1 MSTPAAAAYPA
12 HVNEPADLTRELQ
25 QTWNTL
31 ERKLAVRLTEDGG
44 SGLRSVHVA
53 ILRVLEPDGARVSD
67 IARQLGIT
75 RQAVA
80 QTVAVMLERDIVE
93 FVPDPTDGRA
103 KLLRYTQHGRD
114 SHRAALRA
122 ADEFEATYIQRVGQ
136 ARVEQLRTELAE
148 LRRIALETS

>member
-1 MSTPAAAAYPA
+1 
-12 HVNEPADLTRELQ
+12 VNEPADLTRELQ

-80 QTVAVMLERDIVE
+80 QTVAVMLDRDIVE

-103 KLLRYTQHGRD
+103 KLLRYTEHGRQ

-122 ADEFEATYIQRVGQ
+122 ADEFEATYVKRVGQ
-136 ARVEQLRTELAE
+136 QRVDQLRTELAE